1 MQIILDGMCFGMASH
16 KVCERNYHHFCKAMH
31 IVTTKHYLLNRKM
44 IMIMKLN
51 VTKKIL
57 VGYVVG
63 FILLMAFAALTLF
76 NGQKIEAT
84 TIALAQD
91 KIPSLIAAASLKS
104 NVQRQSNQLYELYAT
119 NDQNKFAAQHAE
131 AKAAM
136 QLDIT
141 KLNVLAEYKP
151 HEAELASMSTSQE
164 ALTNQFVKIMREPEV
179 NWDAAREVLVAF
191 SKSANEMGVAL
202 DALVKTVADETLA
215 SANTSQQLTEQLINV
230 ALILAGFTFIG
241 VLAMAYFSHRTVA
254 VPLREISD
262 ILSGI
267 AARKDLTQRILQR
280 SDDEVGAIAQASNNL
295 LVEFQKLARTLDG
308 TAQEVNRTTN
318 NLTAVTEGARVNMAD
333 RNAKLR
339 QATQDFMS
347 DIEASSKANHAMKEV
362 DVDLHRA
369 QMRFIQRHLTEIDEG
384 QQITE
389 RNERAL
395 QTATVK
401 LQKLAEKMH
410 GQIRSLNF

>member
-1 MQIILDGMCFGMASH
+1 MKL
-16 KVCERNYHHFCKAMH
+16 N
-31 IVTTKHYLLNRKM
+31 VT
-44 IMIMKLN
+44 LN

-63 FILLMAFAALTLF
+63 FISLVAFAALTLF

-84 TIALAQD
+84 TIALAQE

-104 NVQRQSNQLYELYAT
+104 NVQMQGNQLYELYAT
-119 NDQNKFAAQHAE
+119 NDQTKFTAKHAQ

-136 QLDIT
+136 QLEIA
-141 KLNVLAEYKP
+141 KLSSLAEYKTY
-151 HEAELASMSTSQE
+151 EADLAAMATKQDV
-164 ALTNQFVKIMREPEV
+164 LTNQFVKIMREPEV
-179 NWDAAREVLVAF
+179 NWDAAREALAAF
-191 SKSANEMGVAL
+191 SKSANEMGAAL

-262 ILSGI
+262 TLSGI
-267 AARKDLTQRILQR
+267 AARKDLTQRIKQH

-295 LVEFQKLARTLDG
+295 LEEFQKLARTLNG

-318 NLTAVTEGARVNMAD
+318 NLNEVTEGARVNMAD

-347 DIEASSKANHAMKEV
+347 EIETSTKANHAVKEV
-362 DVDLHRA
+362 DMDLHRA
-369 QMRFIQRHLTEIDEG
+369 QMKFIQRHLSEIDEG

-395 QTATVK
+395 QTATTK
-401 LQKLAEKMH
+401 LQKLVENMH
-410 GQIRSLNF
+410 GQIRLLNF

>member
-1 MQIILDGMCFGMASH
+1 
-16 KVCERNYHHFCKAMH
+16 
-31 IVTTKHYLLNRKM
+31 
-44 IMIMKLN
+44 MKLN
-51 VTKKIL
+51 VTQKIL

-63 FILLMAFAALTLF
+63 FISLMAFAALTLF

-84 TIALAQD
+84 TVTLAQE
-91 KIPSLIAAASLKS
+91 KIPSLIAVASLKS
-104 NVQRQSNQLYELYAT
+104 NVQMQGNQLYELYAA

-131 AKAAM
+131 AIAAM
-136 QLDIT
+136 QLEIS
-141 KLNVLAEYKP
+141 KLRTLAEYKP
-151 HEAELASMSTSQE
+151 HEAELASMSASQE

-179 NWDAAREVLVAF
+179 NWDAAREALAAF
-191 SKSANEMGVAL
+191 SKSANEMGAAL

-230 ALILAGFTFIG
+230 ALILAGLTFIG
-241 VLAMAYFSHRTVA
+241 VLAMAYFSHRSVA

-262 ILSGI
+262 TLSGI
-267 AARKDLTQRILQR
+267 AARKDLTQRIKQH

-295 LVEFQKLARTLDG
+295 LEEFQKLARTLDG

-318 NLTAVTEGARVNMAD
+318 NLTEVTEGARANMAD

-347 DIEASSKANHAMKEV
+347 EIEASTKANNAMKEV
-362 DVDLHRA
+362 DIDLHRA

-395 QTATVK
+395 QTATTK
-401 LQKLAEKMH
+401 LQKLAENMH
-410 GQIRSLNF
+410 GQIRLLNF